1 MTRKD
6 SHKNK
11 KPKRQ
16 KDIKAYIKFVIVAIL
31 LMLMMDWVLWGGER
45 PYLTKIKQEYYAEK
59 AIEEQRAQEAIE
71 KALPP
76 KVVYPE
82 DGGEYFEA
90 PEEGWTTYPNNFEI
104 YKSDHFTGMSFED
117 PAEKIKNQEIKQPK
131 KEKKIKAKKQT
142 QKKHIGPKA
151 KIAIVID
158 DVGMNVKQSRAAI
171 NLDPNVTI
179 AFLPYAE
186 TVKDMA
192 AKAKANGNE
201 MIIHTPMEAMN
212 SDISLGSMALR
223 KDMNFAE
230 FDAEFNKIANSFDG
244 YVGVNNHMG
253 SALTQDTEAMSF
265 LMDQLKQRDLYFLDS
280 KTIHTSVAAD
290 IAAEYE
296 IPFAVRDVFLDHED
310 TPEFVAGALEK
321 LENVARRTG
330 QAIAIGH
337 PKLNTM
343 SALQKWI
350 PTMEAK
356 GFELVPLSTLLE
368 RPKKKTQIVKEQS
381 VKVEDVA
388 PASGEKKTI
397 TIETDIISPAQWH
410 SQQPE

>member
-16 KDIKAYIKFVIVAIL
+16 KDIKAYIKFVVIAIL
-31 LMLMMDWVLWGGER
+31 LMLMMDWMLWGGER
-45 PYLTKIKQEYYAEK
+45 PYMKKIKQEYYAEK
-59 AIEEQRAQEAIE
+59 AFEEQQTKEAIE
-71 KALPP
+71 SALPP

-82 DGGEYFEA
+82 DGSEYFEA
-90 PEEGWTTYPNNFEI
+90 SPEIDEQSSLIEKNKQI
-104 YKSDHFTGMSFED
+104 
-117 PAEKIKNQEIKQPK
+117 AEEALQKPQVIEKETPKIM
-131 KEKKIKAKKQT
+131 T
-142 QKKHIGPKA
+142 KKHLGPKA

-186 TVKDMA
+186 TIKDMA
-192 AKAKANGNE
+192 AKAKENGNE
-201 MIIHTPMEAMN
+201 MIIHTPMEAMS
-212 SDISLGSMALR
+212 SDVSLGSMALR

-230 FDAEFNKIANSFDG
+230 FDAEFNKMADSFEG

-253 SALTQDTEAMSF
+253 SALTQDPEAMSF
-265 LMDQLKQRDLYFLDS
+265 LMDQLKQRGLYFLDS

-290 IAAEYE
+290 VAAQYE
-296 IPFAVRDVFLDHED
+296 IPFAVRDVFLDHEE
-310 TPEFVAGALEK
+310 TPEFVTEALKK
-321 LENVARRTG
+321 LEAVARRNG

-337 PKLNTM
+337 PKKNTM
-343 SALQKWI
+343 KALKKWI
-350 PTMEAK
+350 PTLEDK
-356 GFELVPLSTLLE
+356 GFELVPLSAVLE
-368 RPKKKTQIVKEQS
+368 RPDKAIQIVKEQS
-381 VKVEDVA
+381 VKVEEVA
-388 PASGEKKTI
+388 PASGEQKII

>member
-6 SHKNK
+6 LDKRK
-11 KPKRQ
+11 KPRPQ
-16 KDIKAYIKFVIVAIL
+16 KDFKGYIKFVAVAVVL
-31 LMLMMDWVLWGGER
+31 LFMMDWILWGGER
-45 PYLTKIKQEYYAEK
+45 PYMKKIKQEYYAEK
-59 AIEEQRAQEAIE
+59 ALEQQKAQEAVE
-71 KALPP
+71 AFLPP

-90 PEEGWTTYPNNFEI
+90 PEDFPETI
-104 YKSDHFTGMSFED
+104 
-117 PAEKIKNQEIKQPK
+117 PAEELKPESSLKPRH
-131 KEKKIKAKKQT
+131 
-142 QKKHIGPKA
+142 KHTGPKA

-186 TVKDMA
+186 KVKEMA

-201 MIIHTPMEAMN
+201 IIIHTPMEAM
-212 SDISLGSMALR
+212 SDKVSLGSMALR

-230 FDAEFNKIANSFDG
+230 FDAEFNKIANSFEG

-253 SALTQDTEAMSF
+253 SLLTQDTEAMSF

-280 KTIHTSVAAD
+280 RTIHSSVAAD

-296 IPFAVRDVFLDHED
+296 IPYAIRDVFLDHEE
-310 TPEFVAGALEK
+310 TPEFVAGALKK
-321 LENVARRTG
+321 LEAVARRNG

-337 PKLNTM
+337 PKKNTM
-343 SALQKWI
+343 AALKKWL
-350 PTMEAK
+350 PTLEAK
-356 GFELVPLSTLLE
+356 GFELVPLGEVLE
-368 RPKKKTQIVKEQS
+368 RPDKKIQIVKEDS
-381 VKVEDVA
+381 MKPEEIA
-388 PASGEKKTI
+388 PAAGEEKVIKM
-397 TIETDIISPAQWH
+397 EMELISPAQWH